1 MEVFFLKRK
10 LQVIA
15 LLLALCLLL
24 AGCGASV
31 PVIEDLD
38 DQAVPLSQSPVSR
51 SGGLG
56 AYVAPPFAS
65 SQYHA
70 DKAQGSSGAFI
81 DTFAVS
87 EGYVAVSATS
97 DHRLKFQVKRDDCTY
112 NYDISSDGKP
122 AIFPLQSGN
131 GSYTFRVMEN
141 VSDNKYA
148 QVYSTSCNVTM
159 VDQFQPFLRPSN
171 YSNYSE
177 ASECVRKASQLVSG
191 CSTELDVVSAIYDY
205 VCGAIKYDT
214 VKATSVSSGYLPDPD
229 ETLRTGKGICFDYAA
244 LAAAMLRSQGIPTK
258 IIFGYVA
265 PDNLYHAWNMFYTE
279 ESGWVTVSFEVSAD
293 TWARIDLTFSAG
305 GASDQF
311 IGDGSHYTDVYSY

>member
-1 MEVFFLKRK
+1 MKRK

-24 AGCGASV
+24 AGCGMSG
-31 PVIEDLD
+31 PIIEDMD
-38 DQAVPLSQSPVSR
+38 DQAVPLAQAPGSS
-51 SGGLG
+51 SGGSG
-56 AYVAPPFAS
+56 SYVVPPFAS

-70 DKAQGSSGAFI
+70 DKAQGSSGAYI
-81 DTFAVS
+81 DIGSVS

-97 DHRLKFQVKRDDCTY
+97 SHRLKFQVKRDDCTY

-122 AIFPLQSGN
+122 SVFPLQSGN

-177 ASECVRKASQLVSG
+177 SSECVRKASQLAQGVSD
-191 CSTELDVVSAIYDY
+191 L
-205 VCGAIKYDT
+205 
-214 VKATSVSSGYLPDPD
+214 LLMLLR
-229 ETLRTGKGICFDYAA
+229 ETC
-244 LAAAMLRSQGIPTK
+244 
-258 IIFGYVA
+258 
-265 PDNLYHAWNMFYTE
+265 
-279 ESGWVTVSFEVSAD
+279 AD
-293 TWARIDLTFSAG
+293 
-305 GASDQF
+305 
-311 IGDGSHYTDVYSY
+311 